1 VNNRFLRNLF
11 RSFSENV
18 GGLLDRLGPAK
29 TEKKDILQ
37 LAETLISGRGEAS
50 DVAVARE
57 FLATYDGLTE
67 DAVLSFL
74 ALLDRQ
80 FGPDQGAGNVRSGR
94 AEAIGALPADQ
105 SCSRRNERA
114 PADAGGCPAQPAR
127 PRGTDL
133 RRPTS
138 WKRSSGTKRS
148 TRSPTGTIFAV
159 GWSLPT
165 GGVSHS
171 FIRRWKTNR

>member
-1 VNNRFLRNLF
+1 MNNRFLKNLF
-11 RSFSENV
+11 RSFSESV

-57 FLATYDGLTE
+57 FLTAYDGLTE

-80 FGPDQGAGNVRSGR
+80 FGPDQ
-94 AEAIGALPADQ
+94 
-105 SCSRRNERA
+105 
-114 PADAGGCPAQPAR
+114 AR
-127 PRGTDL
+127 LRGTDL
-133 RRPTS
+133 RRRGFQTPLLVVVQ
-138 WKRSSGTKRS
+138 
-148 TRSPTGTIFAV
+148 P
-159 GWSLPT
+159 
-165 GGVSHS
+165 GVSG
-171 FIRRWKTNR
+171 FTAA